1 MPAVDRGDNLEIE
14 TPVVETPE
22 VETPELEVKEP
33 EVKEPESKEPEVKER
48 DDQGR
53 FIPKGRFDEAV
64 GKERAARETA
74 ERKLAEL
81 QATLKQVDRNANAE
95 KLESEIGGLEK
106 QHSKLLLDGD
116 HEKAAELMSQIRL
129 KERTIAIQEATHLT
143 ASVKNEMREELR
155 YDAAVESLEAT
166 YDALNPAH
174 DDFDADLIDLVL
186 GAQRTYI
193 ENERLTPSAALVK
206 AAKTV
211 MGKLGARTEAVSE
224 KGLAAGKVAQDRKVA
239 QVEKNIDT
247 AKRQPASMKDSGI
260 DSDKAGQVGNV
271 DVTKLS
277 REEFAALPAATKA
290 KLRGDMLV

>member
-95 KLESEIGGLEK
+95 KLESEIVGLEK

-143 ASVKNEMREELR
+143 ASVKNEMREERR

-166 YDALNPAH
+166 YDARRLRRGPDRPRPRCAAH
-174 DDFDADLIDLVL
+174 LHRERAPDAV
-186 GAQRTYI
+186 R
-193 ENERLTPSAALVK
+193 R
-206 AAKTV
+206 
-211 MGKLGARTEAVSE
+211 
-224 KGLAAGKVAQDRKVA
+224 
-239 QVEKNIDT
+239 
-247 AKRQPASMKDSGI
+247 
-260 DSDKAGQVGNV
+260 AGQGGE
-271 DVTKLS
+271 D
-277 REEFAALPAATKA
+277 RDGQA
-290 KLRGDMLV
+290 RGQNRGRQ